1 VKPLESYTGD
11 DEMTYARKRVSQIFE
26 TVRPILEA
34 EVLSHSGQANDA
46 ERFLLTRSVRA
57 PRPKQA
63 MAWVAL

>member
-1 VKPLESYTGD
+1 
-11 DEMTYARKRVSQIFE
+11 MTYARKRVSQIFE

-34 EVLSHSGQANDA
+34 EVLSRSGQANDA